1 MPIKMEAMP
10 GNLELPEIK
19 SEIKAEDFI
28 TSNSVHNNTNTT
40 SVGQTVSDNHS
51 PHHQPQQA
59 GTPNHLVDP
68 HQLQSATACGGW
80 VGKFLLSYCVTF
92 LLVVKG

>member
-10 GNLELPEIK
+10 ELPEIK

-28 TSNSVHNNTNTT
+28 SSSVNTT
-40 SVGQTVSDNHS
+40 TPVGQTADHS

-59 GTPNHLVDP
+59 GTPNNLVD
-68 HQLQSATACGGW
+68 HQLQSATACGW
-80 VGKFLLSYCVTF
+80 VGCLFFVLIMIYSV
-92 LLVVKG
+92 

>member
-10 GNLELPEIK
+10 DLPEIK

-28 TSNSVHNNTNTT
+28 SSSVNTSVSA
-40 SVGQTVSDNHS
+40 SVGQPVADNNS

-59 GTPNHLVDP
+59 GTPNNLVD
-68 HQLQSATACGGW
+68 HQLQSATACGW
-80 VGKFLLSYCVTF
+80 VGC
-92 LLVVKG
+92 

>member
-40 SVGQTVSDNHS
+40 SVGQSDNHS

-80 VGKFLLSYCVTF
+80 VGKFFIILLIA

>member
-10 GNLELPEIK
+10 ELPEIK

-28 TSNSVHNNTNTT
+28 SSSVNTT
-40 SVGQTVSDNHS
+40 TPVGQTADHS

-59 GTPNHLVDP
+59 GTPNNLVD
-68 HQLQSATACGGW
+68 HQLQSATACGW
-80 VGKFLLSYCVTF
+80 VGCLFFCFICDSV
-92 LLVVKG
+92 